1 MKGQPKANPS
11 SRKQE
16 KQVRKAQEEQLN
28 VNRKSRV
35 IGLFLALLGMAVYLN
50 SIGNGYVLDDFSVI
64 KENNIVSQGT
74 SALGTIWKTTY
85 RQGYLN
91 VQDGLYRPFTL
102 SVFALEWQ
110 IKPNSPGLAH
120 FINIVIYGL
129 GIFLL
134 FGVLSFAL
142 RNGKEWVAV
151 AATALF
157 AVHPIHTE
165 VVGNIK
171 SLDELLCFAGC
182 MALLWRELRGK
193 NKGSQLALNL
203 SLFLLAL
210 FSKESAV
217 MWLGILPLSLWF
229 FTDAKMPEI
238 IKRTVWYAIPFA
250 LFMFIRLRV
259 VGKAGDLET
268 VSLADNLLM
277 AAKNPAERLGT
288 IMLVLGQYLRLMI
301 FPDVLLYNYSY
312 NQIPVQSLFSPLP
325 LVLALGHLAAFVWA
339 LLQAR
344 TKNLLAYAVLFY
356 LGCLF
361 MFSNLAFTIGAA
373 MGERFA
379 FFSSAGF
386 CLLVALVLSKWDNK
400 PASTSWL
407 PGTVAV
413 RAVFILVLVAGAGR
427 TWARNTDWK
436 DNLTLY
442 EHDLPASENSTRSHY
457 YLGNELSKTYLEPIQ
472 DTAEK
477 RKMANRVAGHLQKA
491 LEIYPE
497 YLDAMTQLGVTYYK
511 INDFK
516 KAGYYYEMVLSR
528 NPNDALAINNLA
540 AIYFQIQRYPDAIK
554 RYQQAVALNP
564 RFDDAWVNMGS
575 CYGMLQQ
582 YQESIN
588 AFQQA
593 VAVNPNNPKA
603 WLFMGLS
610 YGNMGNPAMKA
621 ECFQKAR
628 QIDPSVSLPPQ

>member
-1 MKGQPKANPS
+1 MKGQSKANPI

-16 KQVRKAQEEQLN
+16 KQARKEQEDLQKTT
-28 VNRKSRV
+28 RKSRLT
-35 IGLFLALLGMAVYLN
+35 GLVLALLGMAVYLN
-50 SIGNGYVLDDFSVI
+50 SIGNGYALDDFSVI
-64 KENNIVSQGT
+64 KENNIVSQGS

-91 VQDGLYRPFTL
+91 IQDGLYRPFTL

-110 IKPNSPGLAH
+110 ISPNNPGLAH
-120 FINIVIYGL
+120 FINILLYGL
-129 GIFLL
+129 GIYLL

-142 RNGKEWVAV
+142 RSRPAWVA
-151 AATALF
+151 AAAAALF

-182 MALLWRELRGK
+182 MALLGRELRGK
-193 NKGSQLALNL
+193 NKGVQLALNC

-229 FTDAKMPEI
+229 FTEAKVGEI
-238 IKRTVWYAIPFA
+238 IKRTVWYVLPFA
-250 LFMFIRLRV
+250 IFMLIRSRV
-259 VGKAGDLET
+259 VGHTGELEA
-268 VSLADNLLM
+268 VSLADNLLV
-277 AAKNPAERLGT
+277 AAKSQAERLGT

-312 NQIPVQSLFSPLP
+312 NQIPVQSIFSPLP
-325 LVLALGHLAAFVWA
+325 LLLALGHLAALVWA
-339 LLQAR
+339 LLKAR
-344 TKNLLAYAVLFY
+344 TKNLFAYAVLFY

-361 MFSNLAFTIGAA
+361 MFTNLAFTIGAA

-386 CLLVALVLSKWDNK
+386 CLLVALALSQWDRK
-400 PASTSWL
+400 GTATSFL
-407 PGTVAV
+407 PGSVVV
-413 RAVFILVLVAGAGR
+413 RGLLLVILLAGAGR
-427 TWARNTDWK
+427 TWARNPDWK

-477 RKMANRVAGHLQKA
+477 RRMANRVAGHLLRA
-491 LEIYPE
+491 LEIYPD

-511 INDFK
+511 INDYK
-516 KAGYYYEMVLSR
+516 KAGYYYEMVLNR

-540 AIYFQIQRYPDAIK
+540 AIYFQVQRYPDAIK

-610 YGNMGNPAMKA
+610 YGNMGNPSMKA
-621 ECFQKAR
+621 NCFQKAR
-628 QIDPSVSLPPQ
+628 QIDPSVSLPPP

>member
-1 MKGQPKANPS
+1 
-11 SRKQE
+11 
-16 KQVRKAQEEQLN
+16 
-28 VNRKSRV
+28 
-35 IGLFLALLGMAVYLN
+35 
-50 SIGNGYVLDDFSVI
+50 
-64 KENNIVSQGT
+64 
-74 SALGTIWKTTY
+74 
-85 RQGYLN
+85 
-91 VQDGLYRPFTL
+91 
-102 SVFALEWQ
+102 
-110 IKPNSPGLAH
+110 
-120 FINIVIYGL
+120 
-129 GIFLL
+129 
-134 FGVLSFAL
+134 
-142 RNGKEWVAV
+142 
-151 AATALF
+151 
-157 AVHPIHTE
+157 
-165 VVGNIK
+165 
-171 SLDELLCFAGC
+171 
-182 MALLWRELRGK
+182 
-193 NKGSQLALNL
+193 
-203 SLFLLAL
+203 
-210 FSKESAV
+210 
-217 MWLGILPLSLWF
+217 
-229 FTDAKMPEI
+229 
-238 IKRTVWYAIPFA
+238 
-250 LFMFIRLRV
+250 
-259 VGKAGDLET
+259 
-268 VSLADNLLM
+268 
-277 AAKNPAERLGT
+277 
-288 IMLVLGQYLRLMI
+288 
-301 FPDVLLYNYSY
+301 
-312 NQIPVQSLFSPLP
+312 
-325 LVLALGHLAAFVWA
+325 
-339 LLQAR
+339 
-344 TKNLLAYAVLFY
+344 
-356 LGCLF
+356 
-361 MFSNLAFTIGAA
+361 
-373 MGERFA
+373 
-379 FFSSAGF
+379 
-386 CLLVALVLSKWDNK
+386 
-400 PASTSWL
+400 L
-407 PGTVAV
+407 PGSVAV

-436 DNLTLY
+436 DNLNLY